1 MDFIFQCISLMIK
14 FTICRTF
21 MLTLMIVKL
30 YIAFRLE
37 IGLMEKCQEKKER
50 LIVKWIGL
58 NQHELM
64 ENWSRAIAGLPLK
77 FIEPLK

>member
-30 YIAFRLE
+30 FTAFRLE
-37 IGLMEKCQEKKER
+37 IGLMGKCQAEKKDS
-50 LIVKWIGL
+50 L
-58 NQHELM
+58 
-64 ENWSRAIAGLPLK
+64 
-77 FIEPLK
+77 